1 MDTVQ
6 SMRVVLAI
14 VEHGSLTAAAEK
26 LDVSLPTVVRVLA
39 ATEQHLGVRLFE
51 RTTRQV
57 RITEEGRLYAD
68 VCRTVTREI
77 DDIEDVFRDKES
89 EPSGN
94 LSITAPLLFGRLHVA
109 PVLNGFMNRY
119 PKVSVTL
126 NLVDRVTDLMEEGI
140 DVAVR
145 IGHVTASDLVVSR
158 VGQVRRYL
166 CASPT
171 LLAELKTI
179 KTPDDLSAAPFIR
192 FSGMNVGTQL
202 ILQDKGKPVSVKM
215 TNVRMATNS
224 GDAAIAACLSGVAV
238 GFFLSY
244 QVQAL
249 IDEGTLVR
257 VLVDYQPEPLPVSLV
272 YLPSRRLS
280 IRSRAFIAW
289 AKDQLGER
297 LVRFADKTGRG
308 D

>member
-14 VEHGSLTAAAEK
+14 IEHGSLTAAAEK
-26 LDVSLPTVVRVLA
+26 LEVSLPTVVRLLA

-77 DDIEDVFRDKES
+77 GDIEDVFRDKES

-94 LSITAPLLFGRLHVA
+94 LTITAPVLFGRLHVA
-109 PVLNGFMNRY
+109 PVLNGFMTRY
-119 PKVSVTL
+119 PKVAVTL
-126 NLVDRVTDLMEEGI
+126 NLVDRVTDLLEEGI
-140 DVAVR
+140 DIAVR
-145 IGHVTASDLVVSR
+145 IGQVTAPDLVVSK

-166 CASPT
+166 CASPQ
-171 LLAELKTI
+171 LLAELKTL
-179 KTPDDLSAAPFIR
+179 KTPDDLSGVPFIR
-192 FSGMNVGTQL
+192 LGGVVVGGL
-202 ILQDKGKPVSVKM
+202 LMLQDKGKPVPVKM
-215 TNVRMATNS
+215 TQVRMVTNN
-224 GDAAIAACLSGVAV
+224 GDAAISACLAGVGI

-244 QVQAL
+244 QVQEL
-249 IDEGTLVR
+249 IDEGKLER
-257 VLVDYQPEPLPVSLV
+257 VLVDYLPEPLPVSLV
-272 YLPSRRLS
+272 YLPSRRVS

-297 LVRFADKTGRG
+297 LVRFASP
-308 D
+308 

>member
-1 MDTVQ
+1 M
-6 SMRVVLAI
+6 
-14 VEHGSLTAAAEK
+14 
-26 LDVSLPTVVRVLA
+26 VRLLA

-77 DDIEDVFRDKES
+77 GDIEDVFRDKES

-94 LSITAPLLFGRLHVA
+94 LTITAPLLFGRLHVA

-119 PKVSVTL
+119 PKVTVTL
-126 NLVDRVTDLMEEGI
+126 NLVDRVTDLLEEGI
-140 DVAVR
+140 DIAVR
-145 IGHVTASDLVVSR
+145 IGQVTAPDLVVSN

-166 CASPT
+166 CASPA
-171 LLAELKTI
+171 LLAELKTLS
-179 KTPDDLSAAPFIR
+179 TPDDLADAPFIR
-192 FSGMNVGTQL
+192 LGGVVVGAL
-202 ILQDKGKPVSVKM
+202 VMLQDKGKPVPIKM
-215 TNVRMATNS
+215 THVRMVTNNV
-224 GDAAIAACLSGVAV
+224 DAAISACLAGVGI

-244 QVQAL
+244 QVQEL
-249 IDEGTLVR
+249 IDQGKLEQ
-257 VLVDYQPEPLPVSLV
+257 VLVDYLPDPLPVSLV
-272 YLPSRRLS
+272 YLPSRRVS

-289 AKDQLGER
+289 AKGQLGER
-297 LVRFADKTGRG
+297 LVRFRG

>member
-14 VEHGSLTAAAEK
+14 VEYGSLTAASEK

-77 DDIEDVFRDKES
+77 GDIEDVFRDKES

-94 LSITAPLLFGRLHVA
+94 LTITAPVLFGRLHVA
-109 PVLNGFMNRY
+109 PVLNGFMTRY
-119 PKVSVTL
+119 PKVAVTL
-126 NLVDRVTDLMEEGI
+126 NLIDRVTDLLEEGI
-140 DVAVR
+140 DIAVR

-166 CASPT
+166 CASPS

-179 KTPDDLSAAPFIR
+179 KTPQDLSSAPFIR
-192 FSGMNVGTQL
+192 LGGVVVGGL
-202 ILQDKGKPVSVKM
+202 LMLQDKGKPLPVKM
-215 TNVRMATNS
+215 THVRMVTNN
-224 GDAAIAACLSGVAV
+224 GDAAIAACLAGVGI

-244 QVQAL
+244 QVQEL
-249 IDEGTLVR
+249 IDQGKLER
-257 VLVDYQPEPLPVSLV
+257 VLVDYQPDPLPVSLV
-272 YLPSRRLS
+272 YLPSRRVS

-297 LVRFADKTGRG
+297 LVRFASR
-308 D
+308 

>member
-14 VEHGSLTAAAEK
+14 VEYGSLTAASEK

-77 DDIEDVFRDKES
+77 GDIEDVFRDKES

-94 LSITAPLLFGRLHVA
+94 LTITAPVLFGRLHVA
-109 PVLNGFMNRY
+109 PVLNGFMTRY
-119 PKVSVTL
+119 PKVAVTL
-126 NLVDRVTDLMEEGI
+126 NLIDRVTDLLEEGI
-140 DVAVR
+140 DIAVR
-145 IGHVTASDLVVSR
+145 IGHVTASDLVVSK

-179 KTPDDLSAAPFIR
+179 KTPQDLSSAPFIR
-192 FSGMNVGTQL
+192 LGGVMVGGL
-202 ILQDKGKPVSVKM
+202 LMLQDKGKPLPVKM
-215 TNVRMATNS
+215 TQVRMVTNN
-224 GDAAIAACLSGVAV
+224 GDAAIAACLAGVGI

-244 QVQAL
+244 QVQEL
-249 IDEGTLVR
+249 IDQGKLER
-257 VLVDYQPEPLPVSLV
+257 VLVDYQPDSLPVSLV
-272 YLPSRRLS
+272 YLPSRRVS

-289 AKDQLGER
+289 GKDQLGER
-297 LVRFADKTGRG
+297 LVRFAGHL
-308 D
+308 